1 MAIPGARK
9 DADPSRRLESRR
21 STPPRF
27 GSAQAMAGGRW
38 LRSGEGDHKGRPYE
52 SFDSGNA
59 VGAADGQSP
68 PGFSR
73 DHAGGPAAGDFFETS
88 NLR

>member
-1 MAIPGARK
+1 MADGRW
-9 DADPSRRLESRR
+9 RR
-21 STPPRF
+21 SE
-27 GSAQAMAGGRW
+27 
-38 LRSGEGDHKGRPYE
+38 EGDHKGRPYE

-73 DHAGGPAAGDFFETS
+73 DHAGGRPVGDFFEKPGAPGGGTFLS
-88 NLR
+88 PSSLRLLSLGSAGPELGG

>member
-1 MAIPGARK
+1 
-9 DADPSRRLESRR
+9 
-21 STPPRF
+21 
-27 GSAQAMAGGRW
+27 MAGGRW
-38 LRSGEGDHKGRPYE
+38 LRSGEGDHKGHPYE